1 MFISE
6 QYGWVSELSG
16 EFFDNML
23 HVGYDCYGAN
33 AKVYGLCSIDTMR
46 EFDLMLIGL

>member
-6 QYGWVSELSG
+6 QYGWVFELSG

-23 HVGYDCYGAN
+23 YIGHECYRAS
-33 AKVYGLCSIDTMR
+33 AKVYGLSSIDTMR
-46 EFDLMLIGL
+46 DVDLMLIGL

>member
-16 EFFDNML
+16 AFFDNMIY
-23 HVGYDCYGAN
+23 VGYDCYGAN
-33 AKVYGLCSIDTMR
+33 ARVYGLSSIDSMR
-46 EFDLMLIGL
+46 DVDLMLMGL

>member
-16 EFFDNML
+16 EFFEATIVL
-23 HVGYDCYGAN
+23 GYSHYCLLAYSTDS
-33 AKVYGLCSIDTMR
+33 VRDV
-46 EFDLMLIGL
+46 DLMLMGL